1 MPEGALASPPDPRE
15 ENALTAGGAVLI
27 IDDDEA
33 VRGMTAEL
41 VGLAGY
47 TTLVAEN
54 GSAGLRLAAAAKPDA
69 VLLDVNMPGIDGL
82 EVCRR
87 LRADPATSE
96 IPIILITALGDP
108 ESRLAGLEAG
118 ADDFMA
124 KPYDELELRTRLKN
138 IFRLNRYRRLQAE
151 RARFDWVVESSD
163 DGYLILD
170 GEGAVLHANSRAQVF
185 LGSVQGRFPE
195 ILGADYLREPEAA
208 WRSWPAPSESGA
220 ARFVVRPETPT
231 ARAFWL
237 EVESLEAPDATR
249 VVRLRDV
256 TARMALHRDVRSF
269 GALVSHKLRTPLAA
283 LLGSLQFLADSLS
296 ELSPEAAREM
306 AGTAL
311 AAARGLAADADRVLG
326 ALSRIGGTGPL
337 ASELPELVRATA
349 AQLEIATVSLRAEE
363 LPACRLALPT
373 PTVEWMLRE
382 VLENAKKFHPRQAPS
397 LEVALRPDEGRMA
410 LSVKDDG
417 VRPSP
422 EQIARA
428 FVPYFQGDKDF
439 TGQVPGLGLGL
450 SAVASRL
457 WEAGGR
463 CRMRAREDKPGVVV
477 DLLLPIAHDCE
488 DQP

>member
-1 MPEGALASPPDPRE
+1 MTP
-15 ENALTAGGAVLI
+15 AGTVLI
-27 IDDDEA
+27 IDDDDA
-33 VRGMTAEL
+33 VREMTAEL
-41 VGLAGY
+41 VALAGY
-47 TTLVAEN
+47 TTLAAEN
-54 GSAGLRLAAAAKPDA
+54 GLVGLRLASETRPDA

-87 LRADPATSE
+87 LRADPATAE
-96 IPIILITALGDP
+96 IPILLITALGDQ
-108 ESRLAGLEAG
+108 EARIAGLEAG

-124 KPYDELELRTRLKN
+124 KPYDDLELRTRLKN

-170 GEGAVLHANSRAQVF
+170 GGGGVLYANPRAQLF
-185 LGSVQGRFPE
+185 LGGRRGHFPDQMDAE
-195 ILGADYLREPEAA
+195 YLREPEEA
-208 WRSWPAPSESGA
+208 WRSWPAPSASGA
-220 ARFVVRPETPT
+220 TRFLVRPETPS

-237 EVESLEAPDATR
+237 EVEILEAPEATR

-256 TARMALHRDVRSF
+256 TGRMALHRDVRSF
-269 GALVSHKLRTPLAA
+269 GALVSHKLRTPLSA
-283 LLGSLQFLADSLS
+283 LLGSLQLLADNTAD
-296 ELSPEAAREM
+296 LSPEEVADLARE
-306 AGTAL
+306 AL
-311 AAARGLAADADRVLG
+311 AGARTLAADAERVLG
-326 ALSRIGGTGPL
+326 TLTRTTGTGP
-337 ASELPELVRATA
+337 AVSDLPNLVQAVA
-349 AQLEIATVSLRAEE
+349 AQLEISAASVNTEE
-363 LPACRLALPT
+363 GLPPCRLPLPA

-382 VLENAKKFHPRQAPS
+382 ILENARKFHPQQAPTV
-397 LEVALRPDEGRMA
+397 EVTLRREEGRLVLA
-410 LSVKDDG
+410 VKDDG

-463 CRMRAREDKPGVVV
+463 CRMKAREDKPGVVV
-477 DLLLPIAHDCE
+477 ELLLPVTRDG
-488 DQP
+488 DDDS